1 MNLAVSSLHQS
12 GLVHSYWED
21 AVRLAVLCLNRIGE
35 PTKSNVEKGFPES
48 FSRLERLHGVPIPTR
63 LNGIY
68 PLGVLAYA
76 RVPQELR
83 RKFEPRAVPCIYLG
97 LHATIKGARLLEM
110 DTNRFTVSAVFTISE
125 GHFPLMVS
133 TVATASKEFLN
144 EHSIRDVTESP
155 ATIWPS
161 SPSFNDVLALN
172 GPRVSRSQP
181 IVSSARPTRQW
192 APSAQALQNIASTAD
207 AVDRRAHAGN
217 ANQPEGES
225 SSHSVLLVSDQDVSP
240 FCFLNPVTPW
250 ISESDD
256 YLPDQ
261 LLPSE
266 QVLAVDASPLPTGLP
281 LDRHE
286 YLALTPTTHA
296 RTLTSPHALYWAS
309 SEQKEVAAHI
319 KNETFGP
326 LLECPPQNFGL
337 LPLNAVYR
345 NKFTGDG
352 KVAPQDLAPD
362 SWKTRMVILGYLMV
376 SGRDYEE
383 TFAPTASPTSI
394 RMLAVLATRL
404 RFVVKVA
411 DVETAFL
418 VPKMDKVVFVKALLW
433 YEQIIAAMNKTPIP
447 TALPPRACRQLLKGV
462 PGIKQG
468 SRLFYQDIKK
478 ALLNLGFTV
487 HPVDPCV
494 FFRLP
499 SKSFP
504 FAALAVWVDD
514 IFAVMQND
522 DEWSSLLTG
531 LRKTFSVADKGD
543 VKMFLGM
550 EIAQTPDRS
559 TVTFSQRISID
570 NLLSRAASSMKSS
583 HPCLTPCVAGFIF
596 TKADCPFP
604 ANARPFRMPEF
615 RGLIALANY
624 ISVWTRAD
632 ITYVVNKLCK
642 YMPNPGDRH
651 IDMFERLLR
660 YLIGTR
666 NLGLVYSFN
675 ESASPIV
682 AYSDSSHMDCV
693 DSSRSTLAYL
703 FFFFGQVVSWYSKL
717 HSFVTTCSNHS
728 EYAALFQAAKEAQY
742 LLNWLSPLA
751 QFLNIVVTPI
761 PVFNDN
767 DCASALANDPVGR
780 FKNKHVKMEHH
791 YTQELVAAKVIA
803 PVRVS
808 TNENK
813 SDLLTKALGPT
824 VFPPMAQSLVGN
836 TVDLLPAR
844 VLMLRVVPDSPSVE
858 VPFFRVRD
866 FAVIRMRDVG
876 TQCDFVTVTRDA
888 STQYDSDAKDVGC
901 QCDFGGGEDPNSPSR
916 PYADVQAAWQEVVL
930 FGQNLCACAE
940 NLTIQQQSLLD
951 EIAAHDARVEAYRSV
966 PSVSLLPSVAV
977 PQVAHTRPI
986 GPRPVLHLDNP
997 GGLRAGGVAPWIR
1010 HGSSEGVVARSPR
1023 KSIANSRARHHG
1035 VSSSSPL

>member
-1 MNLAVSSLHQS
+1 
-12 GLVHSYWED
+12 
-21 AVRLAVLCLNRIGE
+21 
-35 PTKSNVEKGFPES
+35 
-48 FSRLERLHGVPIPTR
+48 
-63 LNGIY
+63 
-68 PLGVLAYA
+68 
-76 RVPQELR
+76 
-83 RKFEPRAVPCIYLG
+83 
-97 LHATIKGARLLEM
+97 
-110 DTNRFTVSAVFTISE
+110 
-125 GHFPLMVS
+125 
-133 TVATASKEFLN
+133 
-144 EHSIRDVTESP
+144 
-155 ATIWPS
+155 
-161 SPSFNDVLALN
+161 
-172 GPRVSRSQP
+172 
-181 IVSSARPTRQW
+181 
-192 APSAQALQNIASTAD
+192 
-207 AVDRRAHAGN
+207 
-217 ANQPEGES
+217 
-225 SSHSVLLVSDQDVSP
+225 
-240 FCFLNPVTPW
+240 
-250 ISESDD
+250 
-256 YLPDQ
+256 
-261 LLPSE
+261 
-266 QVLAVDASPLPTGLP
+266 
-281 LDRHE
+281 
-286 YLALTPTTHA
+286 
-296 RTLTSPHALYWAS
+296 
-309 SEQKEVAAHI
+309 
-319 KNETFGP
+319 
-326 LLECPPQNFGL
+326 
-337 LPLNAVYR
+337 
-345 NKFTGDG
+345 
-352 KVAPQDLAPD
+352 
-362 SWKTRMVILGYLMV
+362 
-376 SGRDYEE
+376 
-383 TFAPTASPTSI
+383 
-394 RMLAVLATRL
+394 
-404 RFVVKVA
+404 
-411 DVETAFL
+411 
-418 VPKMDKVVFVKALLW
+418 MDKVVFVKALLW

-478 ALLNLGFTV
+478 ALLDLGFTV

-642 YMPNPGDRH
+642 YMANPGDRH

-767 DCASALANDPVGR
+767 DGASALANDPVGR

-844 VLMLRVVPDSPSVE
+844 VLMLRIVPDSPSVE

-1010 HGSSEGVVARSPR
+1010 HGSSEGAVARSPR
-1023 KSIANSRARHHG
+1023 ESIANSRARHHG
-1035 VSSSSPL
+1035 VSSSSPPQLFCSFCQKYGHDLVRCRSYGKRYDKSLKRRR

>member
-1 MNLAVSSLHQS
+1 MLVVS
-12 GLVHSYWED
+12 
-21 AVRLAVLCLNRIGE
+21 
-35 PTKSNVEKGFPES
+35 
-48 FSRLERLHGVPIPTR
+48 
-63 LNGIY
+63 
-68 PLGVLAYA
+68 
-76 RVPQELR
+76 
-83 RKFEPRAVPCIYLG
+83 
-97 LHATIKGARLLEM
+97 
-110 DTNRFTVSAVFTISE
+110 
-125 GHFPLMVS
+125 GH
-133 TVATASKEFLN
+133 E
-144 EHSIRDVTESP
+144 DVT
-155 ATIWPS
+155 A
-161 SPSFNDVLALN
+161 
-172 GPRVSRSQP
+172 
-181 IVSSARPTRQW
+181 PTFQC
-192 APSAQALQNIASTAD
+192 SD
-207 AVDRRAHAGN
+207 
-217 ANQPEGES
+217 E
-225 SSHSVLLVSDQDVSP
+225 LVFRFV
-240 FCFLNPVTPW
+240 NPVTPW
-250 ISESDD
+250 IFESDD
-256 YLPDQ
+256 FLCDQ
-261 LLPSE
+261 DLVVA
-266 QVLAVDASPLPTGLP
+266 QVLTVASVANTHGVPC
-281 LDRHE
+281 DRHE

-296 RTLTSPHALYWAS
+296 RAVASAHAQYWAS
-309 SEQKEVAAHI
+309 SEKKEVSAHI

-404 RFVVKVA
+404 RFVIKVA

-433 YEQIIAAMNKTPIP
+433 YEQIIAEMNKTPIP

-478 ALLNLGFTV
+478 ALLDLGFTV
-487 HPVDPCV
+487 HAADPCV

-499 SKSFP
+499 CKSFP

-522 DEWSSLLTG
+522 DEWSNLLAG
-531 LRKTFSVADKGD
+531 LRNTFSIADKGD

-570 NLLSRAASSMKSS
+570 NLLSRAASSMKSL
-583 HPCLTPCVAGFIF
+583 HPCLTPCVAGFVF

-642 YMPNPGDRH
+642 YMANPGDRH

-675 ESASPIV
+675 ESAAPVV

-742 LLNWLSPLA
+742 LLNWLAPLA
-751 QFLNIVVTPI
+751 QFLGIVVTPI

-767 DCASALANDPVGR
+767 DGASALANDPVGR
-780 FKNKHVKMEHH
+780 FKNKHVQMEHH

-803 PVRVS
+803 PVRVDTS
-808 TNENK
+808 ENK

-824 VFPPMAQSLVGN
+824 VFPPIAQSLVGN
-836 TVDLLPAR
+836 TVNLLPAR
-844 VLMLRVVPDSPSVE
+844 VLMFRAVPDSPSGE
-858 VPFFRVRD
+858 VPSLRVRD
-866 FAVIRMRDVG
+866 FAVVRMRDVG
-876 TQCDFVTVTRDA
+876 TQCDFVAMTRDA
-888 STQYDSDAKDVGC
+888 ATQYDSDAKDVGC
-901 QCDFGGGEDPNSPSR
+901 QCDFAGEEDPSGPSR
-916 PYADVQAAWQEVVL
+916 PYADVQVAWREVVL

-940 NLTIQQQSLLD
+940 SLTIRQQSLLD
-951 EIAAHDARVEAYRSV
+951 EIAAHDARVEAYRTA
-966 PSVSLLPSVAV
+966 PSVSFPPNVAA
-977 PQVAHTRPI
+977 PQLVHTRPV
-986 GPRPVLHLDNP
+986 GPRQVPHLDNP
-997 GGLRAGGVAPWIR
+997 GGLRAGGVAP
-1010 HGSSEGVVARSPR
+1010 
-1023 KSIANSRARHHG
+1023 
-1035 VSSSSPL
+1035 